1 MDEKTGR
8 KKSNS
13 LPILKRLGS
22 EERLRCA
29 ELRRNFVRR
38 MTNLEDWTIEI
49 VTYVLHLP
57 SRFQTIPLWKGRG
70 KNGRKRG
77 PHKCSVRES
86 PCFKSGRFWVF
97 CSRDVHIRPDYFPP
111 FLLHFPLLFFRF
123 TKQRIC
129 VDLGG
134 LSEDV
139 GKAEEEIEKATDGQ
153 WLVNS
158 RYAVVGAD
166 RIDADRE
173 KTTIVRTILV
183 LIVQFSSWLE
193 RDERARR
200 K

>member
-1 MDEKTGR
+1 M
-8 KKSNS
+8 
-13 LPILKRLGS
+13 
-22 EERLRCA
+22 
-29 ELRRNFVRR
+29 F
-38 MTNLEDWTIEI
+38 
-49 VTYVLHLP
+49 TYY
-57 SRFQTIPLWKGRG
+57 S
-70 KNGRKRG
+70 
-77 PHKCSVRES
+77 
-86 PCFKSGRFWVF
+86 
-97 CSRDVHIRPDYFPP
+97 PDYFPP